1 MNTIDCKGLAC
12 PMPVI
17 KTKKYF
23 DLEDSK
29 ETLVI
34 VDNEVAKNNI
44 LRLAK
49 GLKLYSSFI
58 EENGIYK
65 IQLSR
70 SEVTEIGEG
79 LDSNE
84 ASKIKSK
91 LTYKKAP
98 TILVSSNLL
107 GGGDD
112 KLGETLM
119 KVYINTLAEAEI
131 LPENLMFINGGVKLT
146 CTGSDVLDSLNSMRE
161 KGVNII
167 SCGACLDFYNL
178 KDDLKVGE
186 IGNMYQ
192 IIELM
197 NESGN
202 TIKL

>member
-1 MNTIDCKGLAC
+1 MNIIDCTGLAC

-29 ETLVI
+29 EALVI
-34 VDNEVAKNNI
+34 VDNEVAKDNV

-49 GLKLYSSFI
+49 GINLNSSFI
-58 EENGIYK
+58 EEDGLYK
-65 IQLSR
+65 IQLSKGEFSNVQATNR
-70 SEVTEIGEG
+70 DEIVEYRT
-79 LDSNE
+79 L
-84 ASKIKSK
+84 
-91 LTYKKAP
+91 AP

-107 GGGDD
+107 GNGDD
-112 KLGETLM
+112 RLGETLM

-146 CTGSDVLDSLNSMRE
+146 CTGSDVLDSLNSMKE

-178 KDDLKVGE
+178 KEELKVGE

-192 IIELM
+192 IIDLM
-197 NESGN
+197 NKSGN

>member
-1 MNTIDCKGLAC
+1 MEIIDCKGLAC

-29 ETLVI
+29 EALVI

-49 GLKLYSSFI
+49 GINLNSSFI
-58 EENGIYK
+58 EEEGIYK

-70 SEVTEIGEG
+70 GEIK
-79 LDSNE
+79 DVQVSKINE
-84 ASKIKSK
+84 ALDNISVPS
-91 LTYKKAP
+91 AP
-98 TILVSSNLL
+98 TILVATNLL
-107 GGGDD
+107 GNGDD

-119 KVYINTLAEAEI
+119 KVYINTLAESEI

-146 CTGSDVLDSLNSMRE
+146 CTGSDVLDSINSMKE

-178 KDDLKVGE
+178 KEELRVGE

-192 IIELM
+192 IIDLM
-197 NESGN
+197 NRSGN

>member
-1 MNTIDCKGLAC
+1 MEIIDCKGLAC

-17 KTKKYF
+17 RTKKYF

-29 ETLVI
+29 EALVI

-49 GLKLYSSFI
+49 GINLNSSFI
-58 EENGIYK
+58 EEDGIYK

-70 SEVTEIGEG
+70 GEIK
-79 LDSNE
+79 DVRVSKINE
-84 ASKIKSK
+84 ALDNISVPS
-91 LTYKKAP
+91 AP
-98 TILVSSNLL
+98 TILVATNLL
-107 GGGDD
+107 GNGDD

-119 KVYINTLAEAEI
+119 KVYINTLAESEI
-131 LPENLMFINGGVKLT
+131 LPKNLMFINGGVKLT
-146 CTGSDVLDSLNSMRE
+146 CTGSDVLDSLNSMKE

-178 KDDLKVGE
+178 KEELKVGE

-197 NESGN
+197 NKSRN

>member
-1 MNTIDCKGLAC
+1 MNIIDCKGLDC

-49 GLKLYSSFI
+49 GLNLNNSFKK
-58 EENGIYK
+58 ENDVYEIH
-65 IQLSR
+65 LSR
-70 SEVTEIGEG
+70 DKFTKVNKIINERTENII
-79 LDSNE
+79 N
-84 ASKIKSK
+84 K
-91 LTYKKAP
+91 TAP
-98 TILVSSNLL
+98 TIVISSNLL
-107 GGGDD
+107 GNGDD
-112 KLGETLM
+112 MLGETLM
-119 KVYINTLAEAEI
+119 KVYINTLAETEI
-131 LPENLMFINGGVKLT
+131 LPENLIFINGGVKLT
-146 CTGSDVLDSLNSMRE
+146 CTGSDVLDSLGLLQK

-178 KDDLKVGE
+178 KEELKAGE

-192 IIELM
+192 IIDLM
-197 NESGN
+197 NKSGN

>member
-1 MNTIDCKGLAC
+1 MNIIDCKGLAC

-29 ETLVI
+29 EALVI

-49 GLKLYSSFI
+49 GINLNSSFI
-58 EENGIYK
+58 EEEGLYK

-70 SEVTEIGEG
+70 GEITGVQASQEVEE
-79 LDSNE
+79 SVEN
-84 ASKIKSK
+84 
-91 LTYKKAP
+91 TYVNQAP
-98 TILVSSNLL
+98 TILVATNLL
-107 GGGDD
+107 GKGDD
-112 KLGETLM
+112 RLGETLM
-119 KVYINTLAEAEI
+119 KVYINRLAEAEI

-146 CTGSDVLDSLNSMRE
+146 CTGSDVLDSLNAMKE

-178 KDDLKVGE
+178 KEELKVGE

-192 IIELM
+192 IIDLM
-197 NESGN
+197 NKSGN

>member
-1 MNTIDCKGLAC
+1 MEIIDCKGLAC

-29 ETLVI
+29 EALVI

-49 GLKLYSSFI
+49 GINLNSSFI
-58 EENGIYK
+58 EEEGIYK

-70 SEVTEIGEG
+70 GEIK
-79 LDSNE
+79 DVQVSKINE
-84 ASKIKSK
+84 ALDNISVPS
-91 LTYKKAP
+91 AP
-98 TILVSSNLL
+98 TILVATNLL
-107 GGGDD
+107 GNGDD

-119 KVYINTLAEAEI
+119 KVYINTLAESEI

-146 CTGSDVLDSLNSMRE
+146 CTGSDVLDSLNSMKE

-178 KDDLKVGE
+178 KEELKVGE

-197 NESGN
+197 NKSRN

>member
-1 MNTIDCKGLAC
+1 MEIIDCNGLAC

-23 DLEDSK
+23 DLEESK
-29 ETLVI
+29 EALVI

-49 GLKLYSSFI
+49 GINLNSSYI

-65 IQLSR
+65 IQLSK
-70 SEVTEIGEG
+70 G
-79 LDSNE
+79 LIEKAIENKNNIENE
-84 ASKIKSK
+84 KSG
-91 LTYKKAP
+91 LS
-98 TILVSSNLL
+98 ILVASNLL
-107 GGGDD
+107 GNGDE

-119 KVYINTLAEAEI
+119 KVYINTLAETDV
-131 LPENLMFINGGVKLT
+131 LPENLMFLNSGVKLT
-146 CTGSDVLDSLNSMRE
+146 CEGSDVLDSLNTLKN

-178 KDDLKVGE
+178 KENLKVGE

-192 IIELM
+192 IIEIM
-197 NESGN
+197 NTSNN

>member
-1 MNTIDCKGLAC
+1 MEIIDCKGLAC

-17 KTKKYF
+17 RTKKYF

-29 ETLVI
+29 EALVI

-49 GLKLYSSFI
+49 GINLNSSFI
-58 EENGIYK
+58 EEEGIYK

-70 SEVTEIGEG
+70 GEIK
-79 LDSNE
+79 DVQVSKINE
-84 ASKIKSK
+84 ALDNIYVPS
-91 LTYKKAP
+91 AP
-98 TILVSSNLL
+98 TILVATNLL
-107 GGGDD
+107 GNGDD

-119 KVYINTLAEAEI
+119 KVYINTLAESEI
-131 LPENLMFINGGVKLT
+131 LPKNLMFINGGVKLT
-146 CTGSDVLDSLNSMRE
+146 CTGSDVLDSLNSMKE

-178 KDDLKVGE
+178 KEELRVGE

-192 IIELM
+192 IIDLM
-197 NESGN
+197 NRSGN

>member
-1 MNTIDCKGLAC
+1 MNIIDCKGLAC

-17 KTKKYF
+17 RTKKYF

-29 ETLVI
+29 EALVI

-49 GLKLYSSFI
+49 GINLNSSFI
-58 EENGIYK
+58 EEEGLYK

-70 SEVTEIGEG
+70 GEIKDVKVSNANEG
-79 LDSNE
+79 LNNISLP
-84 ASKIKSK
+84 S
-91 LTYKKAP
+91 AP
-98 TILVSSNLL
+98 TILVATNLL
-107 GGGDD
+107 GNGDD
-112 KLGETLM
+112 RLGETLM
-119 KVYINTLAEAEI
+119 KVYINTLVESEI
-131 LPENLMFINGGVKLT
+131 LPENLIFINGGVKLT
-146 CTGSDVLDSLNSMRE
+146 CTGSDVLDSLNVMKE

-178 KDDLKVGE
+178 KEELKVGE

-192 IIELM
+192 IIDLM
-197 NESGN
+197 NRSGN

>member
-1 MNTIDCKGLAC
+1 MEIIDCKGLAC

-17 KTKKYF
+17 RTKKYF

-29 ETLVI
+29 EALVI

-49 GLKLYSSFI
+49 GINLNSSFI
-58 EENGIYK
+58 EEEGTYK

-70 SEVTEIGEG
+70 GEIK
-79 LDSNE
+79 DVQVSKINE
-84 ASKIKSK
+84 ALDNIYVPS
-91 LTYKKAP
+91 AP
-98 TILVSSNLL
+98 TILVATNLL
-107 GGGDD
+107 GNGDD

-119 KVYINTLAEAEI
+119 KVYINTLAESEI
-131 LPENLMFINGGVKLT
+131 LPKNLMFINGGVKLT
-146 CTGSDVLDSLNSMRE
+146 CTGSDVLDSLNSMKE

-178 KDDLKVGE
+178 KEELRVGE

-192 IIELM
+192 IIDLM
-197 NESGN
+197 NRSGN

>member
-1 MNTIDCKGLAC
+1 MKTIDCRGLEC

-29 ETLVI
+29 EALVI
-34 VDNEVAKNNI
+34 VDNEVAKNNV

-49 GLKLYSSFI
+49 GINLSSSFI
-58 EENGIYK
+58 EEDGLYK
-65 IQLSR
+65 IQLAKGEFSDVQAVNTNESV
-70 SEVTEIGEG
+70 SEY
-79 LDSNE
+79 
-84 ASKIKSK
+84 KSS
-91 LTYKKAP
+91 AP
-98 TILVSSNLL
+98 TILVASNLL
-107 GGGDD
+107 GNGDD
-112 KLGETLM
+112 RLGETLM
-119 KVYINTLAEAEI
+119 KIYINTLAESEI

-146 CTGSDVLDSLNSMRE
+146 CTGSDVLDSLNSTQE

-178 KDDLKVGE
+178 KEELKVGE

-192 IIELM
+192 IIDLM
-197 NESGN
+197 NKSGN

>member
-1 MNTIDCKGLAC
+1 MNIIDCKGLAC

-29 ETLVI
+29 EALVI

-49 GLKLYSSFI
+49 GINLNSSFI
-58 EENGIYK
+58 EEEGLYK

-70 SEVTEIGEG
+70 GEIK
-79 LDSNE
+79 DVQ
-84 ASKIKSK
+84 ASKINES
-91 LTYKKAP
+91 LDNISVPSAP
-98 TILVSSNLL
+98 TILVATNLL
-107 GGGDD
+107 GNGDD

-119 KVYINTLAEAEI
+119 KVYINTLAESEI

-146 CTGSDVLDSLNSMRE
+146 CTGSDVLDSLKSMQD

-192 IIELM
+192 IIDLM
-197 NESGN
+197 NRSGN

>member
-1 MNTIDCKGLAC
+1 MNIIDCQGLAC

-29 ETLVI
+29 EALVI
-34 VDNEVAKNNI
+34 VDNEVAKNNV

-49 GLKLYSSFI
+49 GINLSSSFI

-65 IQLSR
+65 IQLAKGEFSDVQATYNN
-70 SEVTEIGEG
+70 EVVE
-79 LDSNE
+79 
-84 ASKIKSK
+84 
-91 LTYKKAP
+91 YKVSAP

-107 GGGDD
+107 GNGDD
-112 KLGETLM
+112 RLGETLM
-119 KVYINTLAEAEI
+119 KVYINTLAESEI

-146 CTGSDVLDSLNSMRE
+146 CTGSDVLDSLSLMKE

-178 KDDLKVGE
+178 KEELKVGE

-192 IIELM
+192 IIDLM
-197 NESGN
+197 NKSGN

>member
-1 MNTIDCKGLAC
+1 MNIIDCKGLAC

-29 ETLVI
+29 EALVI

-49 GLKLYSSFI
+49 GINLNSSFI
-58 EENGIYK
+58 EEEGIYK

-70 SEVTEIGEG
+70 GEIKDVQALKVNEG
-79 LDSNE
+79 LDNISVP
-84 ASKIKSK
+84 S
-91 LTYKKAP
+91 AP
-98 TILVSSNLL
+98 TILVATNLL
-107 GGGDD
+107 GNGDD

-119 KVYINTLAEAEI
+119 KVYINTLAESEI

-146 CTGSDVLDSLNSMRE
+146 CTGSDVLDSLNAMKE

-178 KDDLKVGE
+178 KDELKVGE

-192 IIELM
+192 IIDLM
-197 NESGN
+197 NRSGN

>member
-1 MNTIDCKGLAC
+1 MNIIDCKGLAC

-29 ETLVI
+29 EALVI
-34 VDNEVAKNNI
+34 VDNEVAKNNV

-49 GLKLYSSFI
+49 GINLNSSFV
-58 EENGIYK
+58 EEDGLYK

-70 SEVTEIGEG
+70 GEFS
-79 LDSNE
+79 DVQAVNTNE
-84 ASKIKSK
+84 SVVE
-91 LTYKKAP
+91 YKYSAP
-98 TILVSSNLL
+98 TILVASNLL
-107 GGGDD
+107 GNGDD
-112 KLGETLM
+112 RLGETLM
-119 KVYINTLAEAEI
+119 KIYINTLAESEI

-146 CTGSDVLDSLNSMRE
+146 CTGSDVLDSLNSMQE

-178 KDDLKVGE
+178 KEELKVGE

-192 IIELM
+192 IIDLM
-197 NESGN
+197 NKSGN

>member
-1 MNTIDCKGLAC
+1 MNIIDCKGLAC

-29 ETLVI
+29 EALVI
-34 VDNEVAKNNI
+34 VDNEVAKNNV

-49 GLKLYSSFI
+49 GINLNSSYI
-58 EENGIYK
+58 EEEGLYK

-70 SEVTEIGEG
+70 EEITVGKVSE
-79 LDSNE
+79 E
-84 ASKIKSK
+84 AEKSVEN
-91 LTYKKAP
+91 TYVPLAP
-98 TILVSSNLL
+98 TILVSTNLL
-107 GGGDD
+107 GNGDD
-112 KLGETLM
+112 RLGETLM

-146 CTGSDVLDSLNSMRE
+146 CSGSDVLDSLNVMKE

-178 KDDLKVGE
+178 KEELKVGE

-192 IIELM
+192 IIDLM
-197 NESGN
+197 NKSGN

>member
-1 MNTIDCKGLAC
+1 MNIIDCKGLAC

-29 ETLVI
+29 EALVI
-34 VDNEVAKNNI
+34 VDNEVAKNNV

-49 GLKLYSSFI
+49 GINLNSSFV
-58 EENGIYK
+58 EEDGLYK

-70 SEVTEIGEG
+70 GEFSG
-79 LDSNE
+79 VQADT
-84 ASKIKSK
+84 KSVVENSSSSS
-91 LTYKKAP
+91 L
-98 TILVSSNLL
+98 TILVATNLL
-107 GGGDD
+107 GNGDD
-112 KLGETLM
+112 RLGETLM
-119 KVYINTLAEAEI
+119 KVYINTLAESEV
-131 LPENLMFINGGVKLT
+131 LPENLIFINGGVKLT
-146 CTGSDVLDSLNSMRE
+146 CTGSDVLDSLNSMQE

-178 KDDLKVGE
+178 KDELKAGE

-197 NESGN
+197 NKSGN

>member
-1 MNTIDCKGLAC
+1 MEIIDCKGLAC

-17 KTKKYF
+17 RTKKYF

-29 ETLVI
+29 EALVI

-49 GLKLYSSFI
+49 GINLNSSFI
-58 EENGIYK
+58 EEEGIYK

-70 SEVTEIGEG
+70 GEIK
-79 LDSNE
+79 DVQVSKINE
-84 ASKIKSK
+84 ALDNIYVPS
-91 LTYKKAP
+91 AP
-98 TILVSSNLL
+98 TILVATNLL
-107 GGGDD
+107 GNGDD

-119 KVYINTLAEAEI
+119 KVYINTLAESEI
-131 LPENLMFINGGVKLT
+131 LPKNLMFINGGVKLT
-146 CTGSDVLDSLNSMRE
+146 CTGSDVLDSLNLMKE

-178 KDDLKVGE
+178 KEELKVGE

-197 NESGN
+197 NKSRN

>member
-1 MNTIDCKGLAC
+1 MEIIDCNGLAC

-23 DLEDSK
+23 DLEESK
-29 ETLVI
+29 EAIVI

-49 GLKLYSSFI
+49 GINLNSSYI
-58 EENGIYK
+58 EEDGIYK
-65 IQLSR
+65 IQLSK
-70 SEVTEIGEG
+70 G
-79 LDSNE
+79 LIEKAIENKSNIE
-84 ASKIKSK
+84 NEKSG
-91 LTYKKAP
+91 LS
-98 TILVSSNLL
+98 ILVASNLL
-107 GGGDD
+107 GNGDE

-119 KVYINTLAEAEI
+119 KVYINTLAETDV
-131 LPENLMFINGGVKLT
+131 LPENLMFLNSGVKLT
-146 CTGSDVLDSLNSMRE
+146 CEGSDVLDSLNTLKN

-178 KDDLKVGE
+178 KEKIKVGE

-192 IIELM
+192 IIEIM
-197 NESGN
+197 NTSNN

>member
-1 MNTIDCKGLAC
+1 MEIIDCNGLAC

-23 DLEDSK
+23 DLEESK
-29 ETLVI
+29 EALVI

-49 GLKLYSSFI
+49 GINLNSSYI

-65 IQLSR
+65 IQLSK
-70 SEVTEIGEG
+70 G
-79 LDSNE
+79 LIEKAIENKNNIENE
-84 ASKIKSK
+84 KSG
-91 LTYKKAP
+91 LS
-98 TILVSSNLL
+98 ILIASNLF
-107 GGGDD
+107 GTGDE

-119 KVYINTLAEAEI
+119 KVYINTLAETDV
-131 LPENLMFINGGVKLT
+131 LPENLMFLNSGVKLT
-146 CTGSDVLDSLNSMRE
+146 CEGSDVLDSLNTLKN

-178 KDDLKVGE
+178 KENLKVGE

-192 IIELM
+192 IIEIM
-197 NESGN
+197 NTSNN

>member
-1 MNTIDCKGLAC
+1 MEIIDCNGLAC

-23 DLEDSK
+23 DLEESK
-29 ETLVI
+29 EALVI

-49 GLKLYSSFI
+49 GINLNSSYI

-65 IQLSR
+65 IQLSK
-70 SEVTEIGEG
+70 G
-79 LDSNE
+79 LIEKAIEDNNNIENE
-84 ASKIKSK
+84 KSG
-91 LTYKKAP
+91 LS
-98 TILVSSNLL
+98 ILVASNLL
-107 GGGDD
+107 GNGDE

-119 KVYINTLAEAEI
+119 KVYINTLAETDV
-131 LPENLMFINGGVKLT
+131 LPENLMFLNSGVKLT
-146 CTGSDVLDSLNSMRE
+146 CEGSDVLDSLNTLKN

-178 KDDLKVGE
+178 KENLKVGE

-192 IIELM
+192 IIEIM
-197 NESGN
+197 NTSNN

>member
-1 MNTIDCKGLAC
+1 MEIIDCKGLAC

-29 ETLVI
+29 EALVI

-49 GLKLYSSFI
+49 GINLNSSFI
-58 EENGIYK
+58 EEEGIYK

-70 SEVTEIGEG
+70 GEIK
-79 LDSNE
+79 DVQVSKINE
-84 ASKIKSK
+84 ALDNISVPS
-91 LTYKKAP
+91 AP
-98 TILVSSNLL
+98 TILVATNLL
-107 GGGDD
+107 GNGDD

-119 KVYINTLAEAEI
+119 KVYINTLAESEI

-146 CTGSDVLDSLNSMRE
+146 CTGSDVLDSLNSMKE

-178 KDDLKVGE
+178 KEELRVGE

-197 NESGN
+197 NKSRN

>member
-1 MNTIDCKGLAC
+1 MEIINCNGLAC

-23 DLEDSK
+23 DLEESK
-29 ETLVI
+29 EAIVI
-34 VDNEVAKNNI
+34 VDNEVAKNNV

-49 GLKLYSSFI
+49 GINLNSSYI

-70 SEVTEIGEG
+70 DVIEKSVENKDYIKNEKSG
-79 LDSNE
+79 LS
-84 ASKIKSK
+84 
-91 LTYKKAP
+91 
-98 TILVSSNLL
+98 ILVASNLL
-107 GGGDD
+107 GNGDD

-119 KVYINTLAEAEI
+119 KVYINTLAEADV

-146 CTGSDVLDSLNSMRE
+146 CEGSDVLDSLNTIKNR
-161 KGVNII
+161 GVNII

-178 KDDLKVGE
+178 KDNLKVGE
-186 IGNMYQ
+186 VGNMYQ
-192 IIELM
+192 IIEIM
-197 NESGN
+197 NTSNN

>member
-1 MNTIDCKGLAC
+1 MEIIDCKGLAC

-29 ETLVI
+29 EALVI

-49 GLKLYSSFI
+49 GINLNSSFI
-58 EENGIYK
+58 EEEGLYK

-70 SEVTEIGEG
+70 GEIK
-79 LDSNE
+79 DVQVSKINE
-84 ASKIKSK
+84 ALDNISVPS
-91 LTYKKAP
+91 AP
-98 TILVSSNLL
+98 TILVATNLL
-107 GGGDD
+107 GNGDD

-119 KVYINTLAEAEI
+119 KVYINTLAESEI
-131 LPENLMFINGGVKLT
+131 LPKNLMFINGGVKLT
-146 CTGSDVLDSLNSMRE
+146 CTGSDVLDSLNSMKE

-178 KDDLKVGE
+178 KEELRVGE

-192 IIELM
+192 IIDLM
-197 NESGN
+197 NRSGN

>member
-1 MNTIDCKGLAC
+1 MNIIDCKGLAC

-29 ETLVI
+29 EALVI
-34 VDNEVAKNNI
+34 VDNEVAKNNV

-49 GLKLYSSFI
+49 GINLNSSFV
-58 EENGIYK
+58 EEDGLYK

-70 SEVTEIGEG
+70 GEFNG
-79 LDSNE
+79 VQAIDTNE
-84 ASKIKSK
+84 SVVEYKSS
-91 LTYKKAP
+91 AP
-98 TILVSSNLL
+98 TILVASNLL
-107 GGGDD
+107 GNGDD
-112 KLGETLM
+112 RLGETLM
-119 KVYINTLAEAEI
+119 KIYINTLAESEV

-146 CTGSDVLDSLNSMRE
+146 CTGSDVLDSLNSMQE

-178 KDDLKVGE
+178 KEELKVGE

-192 IIELM
+192 IIDLM
-197 NESGN
+197 NKSGN

>member
-1 MNTIDCKGLAC
+1 MNIIDCKGLAC

-29 ETLVI
+29 EALVI

-49 GLKLYSSFI
+49 GINLNSSFI
-58 EENGIYK
+58 EEEGLYK

-70 SEVTEIGEG
+70 GEIK
-79 LDSNE
+79 DVQ
-84 ASKIKSK
+84 ASKINES
-91 LTYKKAP
+91 LDNISVPSAP
-98 TILVSSNLL
+98 TILVATNLL
-107 GGGDD
+107 GNGDD

-119 KVYINTLAEAEI
+119 KVYINTLAESEI

-146 CTGSDVLDSLNSMRE
+146 CTGSDVLDSLKSMQD

-167 SCGACLDFYNL
+167 SCGACLDFYDL

-192 IIELM
+192 IIDLM
-197 NESGN
+197 NRSGN

>member
-1 MNTIDCKGLAC
+1 MEIIDCKGLAC

-17 KTKKYF
+17 RTKKYF

-29 ETLVI
+29 EALVI

-49 GLKLYSSFI
+49 GIHLNSSFI
-58 EENGIYK
+58 EEEGIYK

-70 SEVTEIGEG
+70 GEIK
-79 LDSNE
+79 DVQVSKINE
-84 ASKIKSK
+84 ALDNIYVPS
-91 LTYKKAP
+91 AP
-98 TILVSSNLL
+98 TILVATNLL
-107 GGGDD
+107 GNGDD

-119 KVYINTLAEAEI
+119 KVYINTLAESEI
-131 LPENLMFINGGVKLT
+131 LPKNLMFINGGVKLT
-146 CTGSDVLDSLNSMRE
+146 CTGSDVLDSLNSMKE

-178 KDDLKVGE
+178 KEELRVGE

-192 IIELM
+192 IIDLM
-197 NESGN
+197 NRSGN

>member
-1 MNTIDCKGLAC
+1 MNIIDCQGLAC

-29 ETLVI
+29 EALVI
-34 VDNEVAKNNI
+34 VDNEVAKNNV

-49 GLKLYSSFI
+49 GINLISSFI
-58 EENGIYK
+58 EENGLYK
-65 IQLSR
+65 IQLAKGEFSDVQATYNN
-70 SEVTEIGEG
+70 EVVE
-79 LDSNE
+79 
-84 ASKIKSK
+84 
-91 LTYKKAP
+91 YKVSAP

-107 GGGDD
+107 GNGDD
-112 KLGETLM
+112 RLGETLM
-119 KVYINTLAEAEI
+119 KVYINTLAESEI

-146 CTGSDVLDSLNSMRE
+146 CIGSDVLDSLSLMKE

-178 KDDLKVGE
+178 KEELKVGE

-192 IIELM
+192 IIDLM
-197 NESGN
+197 NKSGN

>member
-1 MNTIDCKGLAC
+1 MEIIDCNGLAC

-23 DLEDSK
+23 DLEESK
-29 ETLVI
+29 EALVI

-49 GLKLYSSFI
+49 GINLNSSYI
-58 EENGIYK
+58 EESGIYK
-65 IQLSR
+65 IQLSK
-70 SEVTEIGEG
+70 G
-79 LDSNE
+79 LIEKAIENKNNIENE
-84 ASKIKSK
+84 KSG
-91 LTYKKAP
+91 LS
-98 TILVSSNLL
+98 ILVASNLL
-107 GGGDD
+107 GNGDE

-119 KVYINTLAEAEI
+119 KVYINTLAETDV
-131 LPENLMFINGGVKLT
+131 LPENLMFLNSGVKLT
-146 CTGSDVLDSLNSMRE
+146 CEGSDVLDSLNTLKN

-178 KDDLKVGE
+178 KENLKVGE

-192 IIELM
+192 IIEIM
-197 NESGN
+197 NTSNN

>member
-1 MNTIDCKGLAC
+1 MNIIDCKGLDC

-23 DLEDSK
+23 DLGDSK

-49 GLKLYSSFI
+49 GLNLNNSFKK
-58 EENGIYK
+58 ENDVYEIH
-65 IQLSR
+65 LSR
-70 SEVTEIGEG
+70 DKFTKVNKIINERTENII
-79 LDSNE
+79 N
-84 ASKIKSK
+84 K
-91 LTYKKAP
+91 TAP
-98 TILVSSNLL
+98 TIVISSNLL
-107 GGGDD
+107 GNGDD
-112 KLGETLM
+112 RLGETLM
-119 KVYINTLAEAEI
+119 KVYINTLAETEI
-131 LPENLMFINGGVKLT
+131 LPENLIFINGGVKLT
-146 CTGSDVLDSLNSMRE
+146 CTGSDVLDSLGLLQK

-178 KDDLKVGE
+178 KEELKAGE

-192 IIELM
+192 IIDLM
-197 NESGN
+197 NKSGN

>member
-1 MNTIDCKGLAC
+1 MNIIDCKGLAC

-17 KTKKYF
+17 RTKKYF

-29 ETLVI
+29 EALVI

-49 GLKLYSSFI
+49 GINLNSSFI
-58 EENGIYK
+58 EEEGLYK

-70 SEVTEIGEG
+70 GEIKDVKVSNANEG
-79 LDSNE
+79 LNNISLP
-84 ASKIKSK
+84 S
-91 LTYKKAP
+91 AP
-98 TILVSSNLL
+98 TILVATNLL
-107 GGGDD
+107 GNGDD
-112 KLGETLM
+112 RLGETLM
-119 KVYINTLAEAEI
+119 KVYINTLVESEI
-131 LPENLMFINGGVKLT
+131 LPENLIFINGGVKLT
-146 CTGSDVLDSLNSMRE
+146 CTGSDVLDSLNAMKE

-178 KDDLKVGE
+178 KEELKVGE

-192 IIELM
+192 IIDLM
-197 NESGN
+197 NRSGN

>member
-1 MNTIDCKGLAC
+1 MEIIDCNGLAC

-23 DLEDSK
+23 DLEESK
-29 ETLVI
+29 EALVI

-49 GLKLYSSFI
+49 GINLNSSYI

-65 IQLSR
+65 IQLSK
-70 SEVTEIGEG
+70 G
-79 LDSNE
+79 LIEKAIENKNNIENE
-84 ASKIKSK
+84 KSG
-91 LTYKKAP
+91 LS
-98 TILVSSNLL
+98 ILVASNLL
-107 GGGDD
+107 GNGDE

-119 KVYINTLAEAEI
+119 KVYINTLAETDT
-131 LPENLMFINGGVKLT
+131 LPENLMFLNAGVKLT
-146 CTGSDVLDSLNSMRE
+146 CEGSDVLDSLNTLKN

-178 KDDLKVGE
+178 KENLKVGE

-192 IIELM
+192 IIEIM
-197 NESGN
+197 NTSNN

>member
-1 MNTIDCKGLAC
+1 MEIIDCKGLAC

-29 ETLVI
+29 EALVI

-49 GLKLYSSFI
+49 GINLNSSFI
-58 EENGIYK
+58 EEEGIYK

-70 SEVTEIGEG
+70 GEIK
-79 LDSNE
+79 DVQVSKINE
-84 ASKIKSK
+84 ALDNISVPS
-91 LTYKKAP
+91 AP
-98 TILVSSNLL
+98 TILVATNLL
-107 GGGDD
+107 GNGDD

-119 KVYINTLAEAEI
+119 KVYINTLAESEI
-131 LPENLMFINGGVKLT
+131 LPKNLMFINGGVKLT
-146 CTGSDVLDSLNSMRE
+146 CTGSDVLDSINSMKE

-178 KDDLKVGE
+178 KEELRVGE

-197 NESGN
+197 NKSRN

>member
-1 MNTIDCKGLAC
+1 MEIIDCKGLAC

-17 KTKKYF
+17 RTKKYF

-29 ETLVI
+29 EALVI

-49 GLKLYSSFI
+49 GINLNSSFI
-58 EENGIYK
+58 EEEGIYK

-70 SEVTEIGEG
+70 GEIK
-79 LDSNE
+79 DVQVSKINE
-84 ASKIKSK
+84 ALDNIYVPS
-91 LTYKKAP
+91 AP
-98 TILVSSNLL
+98 TILVATNLL
-107 GGGDD
+107 GNGDD

-119 KVYINTLAEAEI
+119 KVYINTLAESEI
-131 LPENLMFINGGVKLT
+131 LPKNLMFINGGVKLT
-146 CTGSDVLDSLNSMRE
+146 CTGSDVLDSLNSMKE

-167 SCGACLDFYNL
+167 SCGVCLDFYNL
-178 KDDLKVGE
+178 KEELRVGE

-192 IIELM
+192 IIDLM
-197 NESGN
+197 NRSGN